1 LHGPFFVL
9 LQQQGA
15 NEPDDSSFVWED
27 AGDLTASFDLSV
39 EALQ

>member
-1 LHGPFFVL
+1 ML

-15 NEPDDSSFVWED
+15 DEPDDSSFVWED
-27 AGDLTASFDLSV
+27 ADDLAASFDLSV